1 MTKHKKEQRLPP
13 AHPIPINHKAYADLP
28 LPLRE
33 LADLLSDLALKQLND
48 PCNPQDGEVKDDQ

>member
-1 MTKHKKEQRLPP
+1 MTKHKKEQRYCP

-33 LADLLSDLALKQLND
+33 LADLLGDLALKQLND
-48 PCNPQDGEVKDDQ
+48 KLNPKNGDGENDR